1 LATLTSLCVYC
12 GSSSGVDT
20 AHRDAAAR
28 LGRLL
33 AERGVRLVYGGG
45 GIGLMGIMA
54 DAALAADGSVT
65 GIIPDHLQER
75 EVGHD
80 AITEMIVVGS
90 MHARKRKMFELADA
104 FAVLPGGMGTLD
116 EALEV
121 ITWRQL
127 ALHDKPVVLVDN
139 AGYWA
144 PLMALIDH
152 AIGAGFASPSTRRLF
167 TVVDTVEAIFDA
179 VARAPEPTV
188 TTHESL
194 L

>member
-1 LATLTSLCVYC
+1 MATLTSLCVYC
-12 GSSSGVDT
+12 GSSSAVDAT
-20 AHRDAAAR
+20 HRDAAAR
-28 LGRLL
+28 LGRLA

-54 DAALAADGSVT
+54 DAALAAGGSVT
-65 GIIPDHLQER
+65 GVIPRHLQDL
-75 EVGHD
+75 EVGH
-80 AITEMIVVGS
+80 AGITELIVVDS
-90 MHARKRKMFELADA
+90 MHMRKRKMFELADA

-116 EALEV
+116 ETLEV

-139 AGYWA
+139 AGYWT
-144 PLMALIDH
+144 PLLALVDH
-152 AIGAGFASPSTRRLF
+152 AIAAGFAPPVTRRLF
-167 TVVDTVEAIFDA
+167 TVVDTVDGVFDA

-188 TTHESL
+188 EAHESL